1 MDKWIIGFG
10 STLVFLGTLFLSPL
24 IDLLPVELS
33 PYLSGDFSSPQIH
46 YFRVVPAA
54 YSRPDLVASVL
65 FVVGAFAIAIGC
77 LIRYLRK

>member
-1 MDKWIIGFG
+1 
-10 STLVFLGTLFLSPL
+10 
-24 IDLLPVELS
+24 VELS